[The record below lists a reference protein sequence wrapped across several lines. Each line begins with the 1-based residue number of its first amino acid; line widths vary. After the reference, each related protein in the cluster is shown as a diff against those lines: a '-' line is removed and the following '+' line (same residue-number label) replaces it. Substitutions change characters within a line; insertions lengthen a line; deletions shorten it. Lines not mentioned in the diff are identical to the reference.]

1 MFKHFFKKSND
12 DDIFE
17 TVDPIVEQR
26 RNEQFSKPLI
36 YDEEFKKEEVTKKS
50 EGQQIPKE
58 TTSKNVKKVEK
69 KVAKKEEPEVKK
81 NYEMMDIIS
90 PMFGMH
96 EEKKETVR
104 TVKKN
109 SVKKPKKKDNSLV
122 QVISPYYGNFEE
134 KEETDSEAVL
144 TAVEDSK
151 DFQDETNT
159 DAEKTIEPEIVE
171 EEKLPT
177 VEDNLRNIAK
187 IVEEEQ
193 DQLKIIEE
201 RTGEFKLDFG
211 QKKSEEQNSLI
222 DEIDDNMSLDE
233 LMSLYEKKFKD

>member
-26 RNEQFSKPLI
+26 RNEKFSKPLI
-36 YDEEFKKEEVTKKS
+36 YDEEFKKEKVTKKS
-50 EGQQIPKE
+50 EGQQVPKE
-58 TTSKNVKKVEK
+58 TTSKNVKKV
-69 KVAKKEEPEVKK
+69 
-81 NYEMMDIIS
+81 
-90 PMFGMH
+90 
-96 EEKKETVR
+96 
-104 TVKKN
+104 KKN
-109 SVKKPKKKDNSLV
+109 SVKKSKKKDNSLV

>member
-26 RNEQFSKPLI
+26 RNENFYKPLI
-36 YDEEFKKEEVTKKS
+36 YDEEFKKEEFTKTS
-50 EGQQIPKE
+50 AVQQIPKE

-104 TVKKN
+104 IVKKN

-171 EEKLPT
+171 DEKLPT
-177 VEDNLRNIAK
+177 VEVNLRNIAK

>member
-26 RNEQFSKPLI
+26 RSEKFSKPLI

-104 TVKKN
+104 IVKKN

>member
-26 RNEQFSKPLI
+26 RNEKFSKPLI
-36 YDEEFKKEEVTKKS
+36 YDEEFKKEKVTKKS
-50 EGQQIPKE
+50 EGQQVPKE

-69 KVAKKEEPEVKK
+69 KV
-81 NYEMMDIIS
+81 
-90 PMFGMH
+90 
-96 EEKKETVR
+96 EKKE
-104 TVKKN
+104 
-109 SVKKPKKKDNSLV
+109 DNSLV

>member
-26 RNEQFSKPLI
+26 RNEKFSKPLI

-50 EGQQIPKE
+50 EGQQVPKE

-69 KVAKKEEPEVKK
+69 K
-81 NYEMMDIIS
+81 
-90 PMFGMH
+90 
-96 EEKKETVR
+96 
-104 TVKKN
+104 VKKN